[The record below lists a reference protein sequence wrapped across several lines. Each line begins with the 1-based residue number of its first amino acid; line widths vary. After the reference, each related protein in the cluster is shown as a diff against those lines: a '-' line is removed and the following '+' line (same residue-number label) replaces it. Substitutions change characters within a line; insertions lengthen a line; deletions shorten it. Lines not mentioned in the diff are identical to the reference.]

1 MRDRSDRVQVPSVP
15 LASPRAKCLGSYLVE
30 AGLITPAQVDV
41 ALNDQKIMDNMR
53 FGEVLVARGWVKQQ
67 TLDYLIKKVVEPEQR
82 AAKPS
87 QQKPPISNGSLSPA
101 IVKQASPAI
110 VAKSSDLMPNER
122 KPLPSVPSDDG
133 VSWAG

>member
-1 MRDRSDRVQVPSVP
+1 MRDRSDRVQFPPVS
-15 LASPRAKCLGSYLVE
+15 LASPRAKYIGSYLVE
-30 AGLITPAQVDV
+30 AGLITPAQVAV

-87 QQKPPISNGSLSPA
+87 QQNPSISNGSLSPA
-101 IVKQASPAI
+101 IARQVPPAI
-110 VAKSSDLMPNER
+110 AAKSSDLLPNER
-122 KPLPSVPSDDG
+122 KPLPSVLSDDG

>member
-1 MRDRSDRVQVPSVP
+1 MRDRSDRVQFSSVP
-15 LASPRAKCLGSYLVE
+15 PGSPSAKYLGSYLVE
-30 AGLITPAQVDV
+30 AGLITSAQVDV
-41 ALNDQKIMDNMR
+41 ALNDQKIMDDMR

-87 QQKPPISNGSLSPA
+87 QPKSLSPDRLLSPA
-101 IVKQASPAI
+101 IVKQPPAI
-110 VAKSSDLMPNER
+110 AAKSSDLLPNER